1 MWTKTFGGIFE
12 DEGTVIIETI
22 DKVFVV
28 GGHKGD
34 NVYDSTFVLGLNSIG
49 DILWSS
55 VSCYGN
61 PGEFV
66 IPDLYESAS
75 GDYVMGFG
83 FFDNGLLRVYS
94 NGDSVQYYWRHHP
107 SRRGPR
113 LHHICKTSNDN
124 YVLSYVADFT
134 CLLLEKVDSSGNEL
148 WSKFYRYYANSHVI
162 QSDDGE
168 FAIISDKWS
177 EIAGGWLGLVLLKVN
192 ADGNI
197 LWTNVVYKDS
207 IPNYTIRITN
217 KCLTEVSGGGYLIL
231 ANENGEKIWL
241 FRTDELGDHCGQRNT
256 VELELIMENI
266 LQKHLMVDI

>member
-1 MWTKTFGGIFE
+1 M
-12 DEGTVIIETI
+12 
-22 DKVFVV
+22 
-28 GGHKGD
+28 
-34 NVYDSTFVLGLNSIG
+34 
-49 DILWSS
+49 
-55 VSCYGN
+55 SCYGN

-168 FAIISDKWS
+168 FAIISDKWD
-177 EIAGGWLGLVLLKVN
+177 EIAGGWLGLVLLKAN
-192 ADGNI
+192 ADGDI
-197 LWTNVVYKDS
+197 LWTNVVYQDS

-241 FRTDELGDHCGQRNT
+241 FRTDELGDTLWTKKYGGSGIDYGEHFTKTPDGGYIIVGSTESSGAGGSDVWLIKLDSLGNT
-256 VELELIMENI
+256 
-266 LQKHLMVDI
+266 QWTKTYRRDRG